1 MGRAQDQRV
10 DRRMKYIAGFVTGVF
25 LGITGAT
32 VYYVLRAL
40 DELDDMDVSP
50 QFSDMD
56 LAQIFNFPTNKSN

>member
-1 MGRAQDQRV
+1 
-10 DRRMKYIAGFVTGVF
+10 MKYIAGFVTGVF